1 MIQAYMINWLFEV
14 SMLIML
20 ITTTY
25 RYMKMKPR
33 TTRALIGLIAILILA
48 LPVSVAIAIDIARP
62 NYTNFSAATGAF
74 NVVILDLFTVVTIQ
88 QWTLVPMTTRAQ
100 RMGRRVVTGA
110 TVFMG
115 VVTLALLVY
124 LHF

>member
-1 MIQAYMINWLFEV
+1 MIQIYMIDWLIEA

-25 RYMKMKPR
+25 RYVKMKPS
-33 TTRALIGLIAILILA
+33 TTRALIGLITIFVLV
-48 LPVSVAIAIDIARP
+48 LPATIAIARP
-62 NYTNFSAATGAF
+62 NYTNFSIAMGAF

-88 QWTLVPMTTRAQ
+88 QWTLVPMITRNQ

>member
-1 MIQAYMINWLFEV
+1 MIQTYMIDWLLEA

-25 RYMKMKPR
+25 RYVKMKPR

-62 NYTNFSAATGAF
+62 NYTNFSVATGAF
-74 NVVILDLFTVVTIQ
+74 NVAILDLFTMVTIQ
-88 QWTLVPMTTRAQ
+88 QWTLMPMTTRDQ
-100 RMGRRVVTGA
+100 RMSRRVTTGV

-115 VVTLALLVY
+115 VVTLALFVY